1 MPRRSKNGRFTRQT
15 TTRRRRSSKAVN
27 LTNTAETLLVANA
40 VVKGF
45 TGSNLR
51 EFIDLSPRGAN
62 GSNQLTLGE
71 LIGGQGF
78 GQATS
83 YAGGAGGTLE
93 GLMTA
98 VKYNLSQNGT
108 SMLATVI
115 LAPMAFKFGKKL
127 LAKPIIRPANRMLK
141 MAGVSGSVKV

>member
-1 MPRRSKNGRFTRQT
+1 M
-15 TTRRRRSSKAVN
+15 
-27 LTNTAETLLVANA
+27 TNTAETLVVANA

-51 EFIDLSPRGAN
+51 EFVDLKPRGAN

-78 GQATS
+78 GQASS

-98 VKYNLSQNGT
+98 VRYNLGQHGT
-108 SMLATVI
+108 SMVATVI
-115 LAPMAFKFGKKL
+115 LAPIAFKFGKKL
-127 LAKPIIRPANRMLK
+127 LSKPIIRPANRMLK

>member
-1 MPRRSKNGRFTRQT
+1 M
-15 TTRRRRSSKAVN
+15 N
-27 LTNTAETLLVANA
+27 LTNTVESLVVANA

-51 EFIDLSPRGAN
+51 EFIDLKPRGAN

-78 GQATS
+78 GQASS
-83 YAGGAGGTLE
+83 YAGGTGGTME

-98 VKYNLSQNGT
+98 VKYNLSQNGGA
-108 SMLATVI
+108 MVATVF
-115 LAPMAFKFGKKL
+115 LAPIAFKFGKKL

-141 MAGVSGSVKV
+141 MAGVSGSVRV